1 MKEILKLESG
11 TEKREEKKGTGN
23 GKERKGKE
31 RKGNDETK
39 LRPTTGYVRRIS
51 YSNRKTVPE
60 H

>member
-31 RKGNDETK
+31 RKGKERKRRNETSAH
-39 LRPTTGYVRRIS
+39 GRIRTK
-51 YSNRKTVPE
+51 NILQQ
-60 H
+60 